1 MAEQPGKSEERGF
14 RVEDR
19 RRVSADPGRTKE
31 RPEEPEREAEEA
43 ERRSAAGS
51 MRNLPEISFSTFVI
65 SLSTQTL
72 VHLGEV
78 ASPLTGQMEKDLS
91 AAKQMIDILGVLEEK
106 TRGNLDAGEKRLI
119 EDVLCD
125 LRLKY
130 VEAVRKG
137 G

>member
-1 MAEQPGKSEERGF
+1 MAEQSGKGEERGF

-19 RRVSADPGRTKE
+19 RRVAATGEGRSG
-31 RPEEPEREAEEA
+31 EAEAEA
-43 ERRSAAGS
+43 EGVQRGSQAGS
-51 MRNLPEISFSTFVI
+51 TTRALPEISFSTFVI

-78 ASPLTGQMEKDLS
+78 ANPLTGQMEKDLS

-130 VEAVRKG
+130 VEAVRKIG
-137 G
+137 